1 MSIYDSLCKEQNLN
15 SFQQR
20 NKYKTIINKDS
31 FKLLEIE
38 KKLLAYNKQFDFSG
52 NLDKLEHNQGVLDKY
67 TIESNTHTTITKQI
81 NNNKKRIEIFDV
93 ELNKFKIISN
103 VCSKIYKLL
112 MKFFYYDN
120 FYVIPIEL
128 MNDLVKEFYRIN
140 YGIYSKEITKKIY
153 QEKKKADEGENEE
166 DEEEKEE
173 EEVPPQPIEQPQNNN
188 NNNGEQNENVDKE
201 LQEKEEQKLLEK
213 EMKRQKE
220 LEEIY
225 PCFREE
231 DSFELVVFIYNK
243 ISQIYDVNKR
253 RHLLLILLFYGL
265 KFKDEI
271 PGNCKKI
278 IYNIERIYFQNIL
291 DNPDQLAKSPIHSI
305 DDRTWTALKQINDCS
320 SYIFSIIIDHIEG
333 HPQEWETFLDNEEIL
348 IERNFEVLD
357 EELASTINPFNK
369 FLFFSIVKN
378 NLSDSLINNIL
389 KDIIKSQE
397 VSYID
402 EGGETKY
409 KKFNLDY
416 IKNIED
422 LFFEN
427 FSTTKKPIMI
437 FDNGNGEILYF
448 HEIQDFYMPKLKEII
463 SEKNAKSESPINETV
478 SLKEIIPTKSEL
490 TNNELDTI
498 HAAMKNGGVIF
509 IRNCY
514 MIKDSLIKIM
524 EEIKDETTV
533 LNEYFKLILLVDNN
547 NLLPYYLYKNCNII
561 NRDLLILTEMKEFL
575 IDLISSTPVNLYNK
589 FMNCEFN
596 NSSAYFM
603 KKLYIYFTMVNAV
616 LIQYSNIKSK
626 MFKIPIGF
634 QRKDYFSSLAYLY
647 KYITTISE
655 DKQKELSNPDNL
667 YGFTYE
673 SLIKIVSD
681 VFISARMITKEE
693 FENINDFLLHMYENS
708 FFLKEDFL
716 FAYDEFVL
724 QNIDEKKY
732 LINNELVNIGEEVE
746 ENNSHNMAATLSN
759 KQMLPSNTGAK
770 YLIPKSALIE
780 EFEKIPNE
788 TYYCLMYGISNK
800 MLEEKRK
807 IYIQQFFKIICINN
821 VIDSQSDNKNINNKL
836 SKIDIK
842 VISDRLKDLKQNLPD
857 LLNTTDANQA
867 LFKINKYNELFNP
880 LDECLQKEIDCFN
893 NFIYKIEDDINS
905 ILSVLKGDMVLIQ
918 KFYDMISSLNRNV
931 VPKEWKLSK
940 YQNKGMEI
948 KDWIKKIKRRYDF
961 LNNWILE
968 GYSNIYDLSLLSND
982 KLFMTLLPIYFQ
994 KKLGDEKIS
1003 SDKIKL
1009 HFKLTKYDKPI
1020 DVTEEVMY
1028 EFKKSNNDNDFIFIR
1043 GLKLKGFESYKEE
1056 DREIKT
1062 FKENEE
1068 SRNDILPIVVIT
1080 YSVEDYQYETMKQKE
1095 DESEEEEDEEEEI
1108 QINGEVKEESKNE
1121 NPQQSGSGPKDDE
1134 ENSDKN
1140 EDNKDDNNQREESN
1154 DINNRDINNDENG
1167 ENNNEN
1173 EENRENENNNDNN
1186 LQKDEEKEKTNEE
1199 QKEVNDGEKDEEQK
1213 NKENNN
1219 DIKNEKLEEKIE
1231 QNEEIKEKQQNEE
1244 EKKDP
1249 QNEEIKNI
1257 TEKNEENKKEE
1268 VKEKELKNEELKNEE
1283 EKKEGEKREDNNEID
1298 NQGEGGKRIIVEETH
1313 IQSKKMAFIETMG
1326 NTKNTKQ
1333 INKEGKETTVK
1344 IKTKVKY
1351 YKKHCRLE
1359 VPFIE
1364 EQDPDC
1370 YNINEPYGYIELRFD
1385 CDKDKQ
1391 EEYFK
1396 NKQLTIEL
1404 DK

>member
-1 MSIYDSLCKEQNLN
+1 
-15 SFQQR
+15 
-20 NKYKTIINKDS
+20 
-31 FKLLEIE
+31 
-38 KKLLAYNKQFDFSG
+38 
-52 NLDKLEHNQGVLDKY
+52 
-67 TIESNTHTTITKQI
+67 
-81 NNNKKRIEIFDV
+81 
-93 ELNKFKIISN
+93 
-103 VCSKIYKLL
+103 
-112 MKFFYYDN
+112 
-120 FYVIPIEL
+120 
-128 MNDLVKEFYRIN
+128 
-140 YGIYSKEITKKIY
+140 
-153 QEKKKADEGENEE
+153 
-166 DEEEKEE
+166 
-173 EEVPPQPIEQPQNNN
+173 
-188 NNNGEQNENVDKE
+188 
-201 LQEKEEQKLLEK
+201 
-213 EMKRQKE
+213 
-220 LEEIY
+220 
-225 PCFREE
+225 
-231 DSFELVVFIYNK
+231 
-243 ISQIYDVNKR
+243 
-253 RHLLLILLFYGL
+253 
-265 KFKDEI
+265 
-271 PGNCKKI
+271 
-278 IYNIERIYFQNIL
+278 
-291 DNPDQLAKSPIHSI
+291 
-305 DDRTWTALKQINDCS
+305 
-320 SYIFSIIIDHIEG
+320 
-333 HPQEWETFLDNEEIL
+333 
-348 IERNFEVLD
+348 
-357 EELASTINPFNK
+357 
-369 FLFFSIVKN
+369 
-378 NLSDSLINNIL
+378 
-389 KDIIKSQE
+389 
-397 VSYID
+397 
-402 EGGETKY
+402 
-409 KKFNLDY
+409 
-416 IKNIED
+416 
-422 LFFEN
+422 
-427 FSTTKKPIMI
+427 
-437 FDNGNGEILYF
+437 
-448 HEIQDFYMPKLKEII
+448 
-463 SEKNAKSESPINETV
+463 
-478 SLKEIIPTKSEL
+478 
-490 TNNELDTI
+490 
-498 HAAMKNGGVIF
+498 
-509 IRNCY
+509 
-514 MIKDSLIKIM
+514 
-524 EEIKDETTV
+524 
-533 LNEYFKLILLVDNN
+533 
-547 NLLPYYLYKNCNII
+547 
-561 NRDLLILTEMKEFL
+561 
-575 IDLISSTPVNLYNK
+575 
-589 FMNCEFN
+589 
-596 NSSAYFM
+596 
-603 KKLYIYFTMVNAV
+603 
-616 LIQYSNIKSK
+616 
-626 MFKIPIGF
+626 
-634 QRKDYFSSLAYLY
+634 
-647 KYITTISE
+647 
-655 DKQKELSNPDNL
+655 
-667 YGFTYE
+667 
-673 SLIKIVSD
+673 
-681 VFISARMITKEE
+681 
-693 FENINDFLLHMYENS
+693 
-708 FFLKEDFL
+708 
-716 FAYDEFVL
+716 
-724 QNIDEKKY
+724 
-732 LINNELVNIGEEVE
+732 
-746 ENNSHNMAATLSN
+746 
-759 KQMLPSNTGAK
+759 
-770 YLIPKSALIE
+770 
-780 EFEKIPNE
+780 
-788 TYYCLMYGISNK
+788 
-800 MLEEKRK
+800 
-807 IYIQQFFKIICINN
+807 
-821 VIDSQSDNKNINNKL
+821 
-836 SKIDIK
+836 
-842 VISDRLKDLKQNLPD
+842 
-857 LLNTTDANQA
+857 
-867 LFKINKYNELFNP
+867 
-880 LDECLQKEIDCFN
+880 
-893 NFIYKIEDDINS
+893 
-905 ILSVLKGDMVLIQ
+905 
-918 KFYDMISSLNRNV
+918 MISSLNRNV

-1249 QNEEIKNI
+1249 QHEEIKNI

-1326 NTKNTKQ
+1326 NTKNAKQ